1 MIDYYIYGYFKDIN
15 PNAPSIKKVTGR
27 RFDHCGLWWYYRKA
41 IDDRGKVF
49 YEVTMPCNGFR
60 IGGFDRLK
68 DAKEFITSN
77 FEAIV
82 VKCETKD
89 MIRAERRFQEL
100 VAEAKENEGK
110 S

>member
-1 MIDYYIYGYFKDIN
+1 MIEYYIYGYFKDID
-15 PNAPSIKKVTGR
+15 PHAPSVKNVTGR
-27 RFDHCGLWWYYRKA
+27 KFECCDQWWYYRKA

-82 VKCETKD
+82 AKCETKD
-89 MIRAERRFQEL
+89 MINAERRFQEL
-100 VAEAKENEGK
+100 VAEAKENENK